1 MGAWKGIYMGL
12 QAVKADKEAKEAKAL
27 EAEKL
32 EMMREEFT
40 EGKRK
45 TRLDALIAFRNSRA
59 DDPTRKAMR
68 TTLKNLKTM
77 GLPKDVSA
85 YLASSGE
92 GDQIFE
98 VWKSRRGKDL
108 SDAWIPSLVERVKLE
123 LGDKDS
129 PAAKAMAVKIALS
142 SDEDQNT
149 SEGQYAVLAESLFE
163 INSREGFANFDE
175 TFTRIV
181 MKPREPT
188 ISLPTIGDLTRGSAA
203 VGPTMTSQIQKAVA
217 ERLSPTF
224 GNIFIRDDQGVP
236 IIDPKKSGPG
246 VIKIREL
253 FDETISNIGRDLQGV
268 GSLSFDDALNKHIAI
283 AKQTE
288 IDLTPPSLPSPVE
301 TSDTAIPF
309 TGTEPGSLALPIP
322 ENDNNVDPY
331 GKVIEERR

>member
-1 MGAWKGIYMGL
+1 MGAWKGIYMGR
-12 QAVKADKEAKEAKAL
+12 QAIKADKEAKEAKAL

-45 TRLDALIAFRNSRA
+45 TRLDALIAFRKSRA
-59 DDPTRKAMR
+59 DDPTRTAMR

-108 SDAWIPSLVERVKLE
+108 SDAWIPSLIERVKLE

-163 INSREGFANFDE
+163 INSSGGFANFDK

-188 ISLPTIGDLTRGSAA
+188 ISLPTIGNLTRGSAA

-217 ERLSPTF
+217 ERLAPTF
-224 GNIFIRDDQGVP
+224 GNIFIKNDQGQI

-246 VIKIREL
+246 VIKIRNL
-253 FDETISNIGRDLQGV
+253 YDKTVSDITNDLQGV
-268 GSLSFDDALNKHIAI
+268 GAVNFDNALNKNIAI
-283 AKQTE
+283 AKQT
-288 IDLTPPSLPSPVE
+288 DLGLDLPKVDELNPNI
-301 TSDTAIPF
+301 TTPF
-309 TGTEPGSLALPIP
+309 TGTEPGSLNLPIP
-322 ENDNNVDPY
+322 ENDNVDIY
-331 GKVIEERR
+331 GKVIEERE